1 MAMTDPVADMLTR
14 IRNGLK
20 ARHKSVKMPASKFKV
35 AIANI
40 LKEEGYIKDF
50 RATKSGNF
58 DAIEVVLKYVEEGPV
73 ITKLKRESRPGRR
86 LYVDSDNIPRVL
98 NGLGVAVLSTSKG
111 VISGKKAKELKLG
124 GEYICSIY

>member
-20 ARHKSVKMPASKFKV
+20 AGHKTVTMPSSNFKT
-35 AIANI
+35 AIAAI
-40 LKEEGYIKDF
+40 LKEEGYIKDC
-50 RATKSGNF
+50 KVKKQGKF
-58 DAIEVVLKYVEEGPV
+58 DFIDVSLKYYEDKPV
-73 ITKLKRESRPGRR
+73 ITNLKRESRPGRR

-98 NGLGVAVLSTSKG
+98 NGLGVAILSTSKG
-111 VISGKKAKELKLG
+111 VVTGKKAKELKLG